1 MKTIR
6 FLLIILL
13 PMLMMACEKLEL
25 PEEEKPS
32 LPQGNL
38 TLSVFQLEQTPFN
51 VSTRGAAADV
61 CTRLNFVIYDSEGTR
76 LKKEDQKLGD
86 EDFGTANFQLEEGT
100 YQLVVIAHSCNKNP
114 TTTDPAKIQFSN
126 LTKSGSGTGYTDTF
140 LYNTTITIGAEP
152 QTLKLT
158 LHRIV
163 ALCRFVIEDKIPAD
177 VAQLR
182 FQYTGGSGHFD
193 ASTGLG
199 VTKSTQTVFFS
210 NDGES
215 QFDLYTFLH
224 DTEGTINLMV
234 TAYDDSDNL
243 LYEERK
249 FEIPLVQNQITWFSG
264 SFFSG
269 KSPVTSQGITTT
281 LSIDD
286 VWDGQ
291 VHLTY

>member
-1 MKTIR
+1 M
-6 FLLIILL
+6 
-13 PMLMMACEKLEL
+13 
-25 PEEEKPS
+25 
-32 LPQGNL
+32 
-38 TLSVFQLEQTPFN
+38 
-51 VSTRGAAADV
+51 
-61 CTRLNFVIYDSEGTR
+61 
-76 LKKEDQKLGD
+76 
-86 EDFGTANFQLEEGT
+86 
-100 YQLVVIAHSCNKNP
+100 
-114 TTTDPAKIQFSN
+114 
-126 LTKSGSGTGYTDTF
+126 
-140 LYNTTITIGAEP
+140 
-152 QTLKLT
+152 KLT